1 MSTATLIRMPDNPH
15 DGFSQLYADPVTVN
29 LLWSDVRP
37 PALVQPR
44 DDVPGVA
51 SVPGRYIGAIVV
63 RAIAV
68 AWVVYGSICVRLV

>member
-1 MSTATLIRMPDNPH
+1 MSTATLIRMPDNPTT
-15 DGFSQLYADPVTVN
+15 GFSQLHADPVTVQATG
-29 LLWSDVRP
+29 SRST
-37 PALVQPR
+37 R
-44 DDVPGVA
+44 EDVPGVA